1 MSTLRISAVALA
13 DAGSLAWLQPHV
25 SVVGHVT
32 HLRAWVAQV
41 GADRA
46 VVEVCLAA
54 MWLLAVWVAVGITA
68 GVAAALPGAA
78 GRLGAAAMRIV
89 LPRALYR
96 IVAGAACLGV
106 LVTPGL
112 AAASAAP
119 SAPPSAST
127 PTPTPEWPT
136 DSAVPTPQWPTD
148 AAHHPGHRP
157 APQQHHAKP
166 APAQHRAATRT
177 VVVRAGDTLW
187 GIAAEHLRGR
197 PTAKRVA
204 AAWPRW
210 YAANR
215 AAVGDDPN
223 LIVPGEQLRTPPG
236 NSDPSKGSAS

>member
-1 MSTLRISAVALA
+1 LRISAVALA

-96 IVAGAACLGV
+96 IVAGAAGLGV

-136 DSAVPTPQWPTD
+136 DSSRSSAGSAAAPREARSGAAPRRD
-148 AAHHPGHRP
+148 ADSCRAGGRHVVGHR
-157 APQQHHAKP
+157 
-166 APAQHRAATRT
+166 R
-177 VVVRAGDTLW
+177 
-187 GIAAEHLRGR
+187 
-197 PTAKRVA
+197 
-204 AAWPRW
+204 
-210 YAANR
+210 
-215 AAVGDDPN
+215 
-223 LIVPGEQLRTPPG
+223 
-236 NSDPSKGSAS
+236 